1 LITEVFGI
9 DRLAAVIGFSMGAQ
23 QALQWAVSH
32 PAMVDAIVAY
42 CGNAKEYPFGI
53 ARLEGAKAA
62 IMADAAWDDGRYPE
76 PPETGLRTLAR
87 HWAAWG
93 TSQEW
98 WRQELFRESGATS
111 VEEWVRNSE
120 SYWLAKDANNLLS
133 QAVTWQTHNV
143 GDTPGFDGD
152 FEGALQSIQARVL
165 LMPSATDLYF
175 PPEDAEYESTLIPN
189 AKLLTIPSI
198 WGHRAGIGT
207 NPADVKF
214 LNDEI
219 KLFLE

>member
-1 LITEVFGI
+1 
-9 DRLAAVIGFSMGAQ
+9 M
-23 QALQWAVSH
+23 
-32 PAMVDAIVAY
+32 
-42 CGNAKEYPFGI
+42 
-53 ARLEGAKAA
+53 
-62 IMADAAWDDGRYPE
+62 
-76 PPETGLRTLAR
+76 
-87 HWAAWG
+87 
-93 TSQEW
+93 
-98 WRQELFRESGATS
+98 
-111 VEEWVRNSE
+111 
-120 SYWLAKDANNLLS
+120 S

>member
-1 LITEVFGI
+1 
-9 DRLAAVIGFSMGAQ
+9 
-23 QALQWAVSH
+23 
-32 PAMVDAIVAY
+32 
-42 CGNAKEYPFGI
+42 
-53 ARLEGAKAA
+53 
-62 IMADAAWDDGRYPE
+62 MADAAWDDGRYPE